1 MKLYTVLINL
11 ITGEFLPT
19 LLSEGGRTRSSKW
32 LPPFWVPYC
41 WRFSASDMGY
51 FEVFTFAG
59 IEQLNTFWISMPS
72 ALLDNGTFGP
82 FASYLDPILHLASS
96 MPALGLSRDQ

>member
-41 WRFSASDMGY
+41 WRFSAS
-51 FEVFTFAG
+51 
-59 IEQLNTFWISMPS
+59 
-72 ALLDNGTFGP
+72 
-82 FASYLDPILHLASS
+82 
-96 MPALGLSRDQ
+96 